1 MSLIVA
7 TQTDI
12 SKDRVTMIMELV
24 DKLML
29 SEVVLKNDPNLLNL
43 YTGMKL
49 WLVHVNDN

>member
-12 SKDRVTMIMELV
+12 TKHRATMTMDLV

-29 SEVVLKNDPNLLNL
+29 SENVLKNDPN
-43 YTGMKL
+43 
-49 WLVHVNDN
+49 